1 MPSKS
6 APKSSVFRTSLA
18 EQVSGALLEFIRDNS
33 LLDGDPLPSTGELA
47 EQFGVSRT
55 VVREALADLAGRGV
69 LVRSQGRESVVRTP
83 GTDELHQL
91 LSLRVW
97 RDKLEV
103 QNIQMVR
110 EPLEVLAAGL
120 AAEHRSDD
128 QLKTMAEHLATQAA
142 ARRDAVYH
150 EADVAF
156 HRSVAEASGN
166 QLLAL
171 ILDSLAPLLLEL
183 RIRATAGRR
192 ASGQTLEPV
201 IEAHRKILRKIESA
215 DREGARKAMAA
226 HLSQTWEGIEIALEV
241 PRPKKRSRSA

>member
-6 APKSSVFRTSLA
+6 EPKSSVFRTSLA
-18 EQVSGALLEFIRDNS
+18 EQVSGALLEFIRDNA
-33 LLDGDPLPSTGELA
+33 LRDGDSLPSTGELA
-47 EQFGVSRT
+47 ERFGVSRT

-69 LVRSQGRESVVRTP
+69 LLRSQGRESVVRTP

-97 RDKLEV
+97 RDKLDV
-103 QNIQMVR
+103 KHIQMVR
-110 EPLEVLAAGL
+110 EPLEILAAGL
-120 AAEHRSDD
+120 AAEHRTDE
-128 QLKTMAEHLATQAA
+128 QLKMMKGHLATQAA
-142 ARRDAVYH
+142 ARKDSVYH

-192 ASGQTLEPV
+192 ATGQSLEPV
-201 IEAHRKILRKIESA
+201 IEAHRTILGEIEA
-215 DREGARKAMAA
+215 EDGEGARKAMAA
-226 HLSQTWEGIEIALEV
+226 HLNQTWEGLDAAAES
-241 PRPKKRSRSA
+241 PKIKKKSRSA